1 MDLKGKVII
10 VQPVTSGVSKAGK
23 EWSKLDFVVETGGQY
38 PKKVALTLW
47 GEDKI
52 NQYDLQP
59 GLEATFHIELESREY
74 NGRWY
79 TEARAWKIEWTA
91 AARQAAAATKVPEKM
106 WYDTLKE
113 EPKQASANNPFDAMG
128 YDSDLPF

>member
-1 MDLKGKVII
+1 MDIKGRIII
-10 VQPVTSGVSKAGK
+10 VHPVENGMSKSGKAWAK
-23 EWSKLDFVVETGGQY
+23 QSFVIETAGQY
-38 PKKVALTLW
+38 PKKIALTLW

-59 GLEATFHIELESREY
+59 GREITAHLELESREY

-91 AARQAAAATKVPEKM
+91 EGARPLQTGTSSYKAP
-106 WYDTLKE
+106 
-113 EPKQASANNPFDAMG
+113 EPKQANAFDNPFDD
-128 YDSDLPF
+128 YELPF

>member
-1 MDLKGKVII
+1 MDFKGKVIM
-10 VQPVTSGVSKAGK
+10 VMPVTSGTSKAGK
-23 EWSKLDFVVETGGQY
+23 PWSKMDFVVETGGQY
-38 PKKVALTLW
+38 PKKVALALW

-79 TEARAWKIEWTA
+79 TEARAWKIEWSA
-91 AARQAAAATKVPEKM
+91 EARQAAAKAPQYQTGTSSYKAP
-106 WYDTLKE
+106 
-113 EPKQASANNPFDAMG
+113 EPKQENAFDNMA
-128 YDSDLPF
+128 DDLPF

>member
-1 MDLKGKVII
+1 MDIKGRIII
-10 VQPVTSGVSKAGK
+10 VHPVENGMSKSGKAWAK
-23 EWSKLDFVVETGGQY
+23 QSFVIETGGNY
-38 PKKVALTLW
+38 PKKIALTLW

-79 TEARAWKIEWTA
+79 TEARAWKIEWSA
-91 AARQAAAATKVPEKM
+91 EARQAAAKAPQYQTGTSSYKAPE
-106 WYDTLKE
+106 
-113 EPKQASANNPFDAMG
+113 PVKQENAFDNMA
-128 YDSDLPF
+128 DDLPF

>member
-1 MDLKGKVII
+1 MQLIGRIII
-10 VQPVTSGVSKAGK
+10 VHPVENGISKAGK
-23 EWSKLDFVVETGGQY
+23 AWAKQSFVIETGGQY
-38 PKKVALTLW
+38 PKKIALTLW

-59 GLEATFHIELESREY
+59 GREITAHLELESREY

-91 AARQAAAATKVPEKM
+91 EGARAPQYQTGTSSYKAP
-106 WYDTLKE
+106 
-113 EPKQASANNPFDAMG
+113 EPKQENAFDNMA
-128 YDSDLPF
+128 DDLPF

>member
-1 MDLKGKVII
+1 MDLKGKVIM
-10 VQPVTSGVSKAGK
+10 VMPVTTGTSKAGK
-23 EWSKLDFVVETGGQY
+23 PWSKQDFVVETGGQY
-38 PKKVALTLW
+38 PKKCALALW

-91 AARQAAAATKVPEKM
+91 DARQAAAKAPQYQTGTSSYKAP
-106 WYDTLKE
+106 
-113 EPKQASANNPFDAMG
+113 EPKQENAFDNMG
-128 YDSDLPF
+128 DDNLPF

>member
-1 MDLKGKVII
+1 MDFKGKVIM
-10 VQPVTSGVSKAGK
+10 VMPVTTGTSKAGK
-23 EWSKLDFVVETGGQY
+23 PWSKQDFVVETVGSQY
-38 PKKVALTLW
+38 PKKAALTLW

-91 AARQAAAATKVPEKM
+91 EGARPLQTGTSSYKAP
-106 WYDTLKE
+106 
-113 EPKQASANNPFDAMG
+113 EPKQENAFDNMS
-128 YDSDLPF
+128 DDLPF

>member
-1 MDLKGKVII
+1 MDIKGRIII
-10 VQPVTSGVSKAGK
+10 VHPVENGMSKAGK
-23 EWSKLDFVVETGGQY
+23 AWAKQSFVIETGGNY
-38 PKKVALTLW
+38 PKKIALTLW

-59 GLEATFHIELESREY
+59 GREITAHLELESREY

-91 AARQAAAATKVPEKM
+91 EGARPQIQTGTSSYKAP
-106 WYDTLKE
+106 
-113 EPKQASANNPFDAMG
+113 EPKQENAFDNMD
-128 YDSDLPF
+128 DSLPF